1 MYERGRSGDAE
12 RRFAGAQMGRCN
24 SVSVMRKASSKS
36 RKRSPSAALG
46 FETIVQVSVT
56 FPYRAGVMA
65 QGQRPREM
73 AAAAEAA
80 LDKILDQA
88 IEEFEEEEGL
98 SRLRQEAAASQ
109 HLSGDK
115 AHLPL
120 HQELEKSMRIEAQA
134 NMDRLVEN
142 LRNPAFQETL
152 ASTFQALSGNVDG
165 VNTIEQFMTRQS
177 EGVRHR
183 QHQDDDE
190 VELDRGVAKTMNL
203 LATEGA
209 NMEGLETAQFAAS
222 GEELMTNMIA
232 EFEKLGQK
240 EDFDQIVENM
250 MRQLLARDLM
260 YEPMKLVCD
269 GYPAWLAEHKD
280 SLSADE
286 YIQFG
291 TQYQYFQRIV
301 AVYEREPENFARLM
315 ELLQDLQNYGQPPAE
330 LIKELAPGLEFTAEG
345 MPIMSPGDNVYPKPG
360 AIPGIPVDLPANYP
374 MPDASF
380 AQCAVA

>member
-1 MYERGRSGDAE
+1 MRVSHHTVHTSSSARLQLGVVAS
-12 RRFAGAQMGRCN
+12 FAN
-24 SVSVMRKASSKS
+24 
-36 RKRSPSAALG
+36 
-46 FETIVQVSVT
+46 
-56 FPYRAGVMA
+56 
-65 QGQRPREM
+65 M

-98 SRLRQEAAASQ
+98 SRLHEDAIGSQ
-109 HLSGDK
+109 YLNGDK
-115 AHLPL
+115 GQLQL
-120 HQELEKSMRIEAQA
+120 HQELEKSMRVEAQA

-152 ASTFQALSGNVDG
+152 ASTFQALSGNMDG
-165 VNTIEQFMTRQS
+165 VSTIEQFMRQQS
-177 EGVRHR
+177 EGIQQR
-183 QHQDDDE
+183 QDNDE
-190 VELDRGVAKTMNL
+190 VNLDRSVAKTMNL

-209 NMEGLETAQFAAS
+209 HMEGLETAQFAAT

-250 MRQLLARDLM
+250 MRQLLAKDLM
-260 YEPMKLVCD
+260 YEPMKLVCE

-286 YIQFG
+286 YNQFG

-330 LIKELAPGLEFTAEG
+330 LIKELAPGLEFTADG
-345 MPIMSPGDNVYPKPG
+345 MPIMNPGDNVYPKQG
-360 AIPGIPVDLPANYP
+360 AIPGIPVDLPGNYP

-380 AQCAVA
+380 TQCTIC